1 MNFTILFHIIGTLNF
16 HVQFSLHS
24 DYTQDFFIFQ
34 GVNSYAYLYRNNG
47 TVSLYMRDDKSFQL
61 FQANISNE
69 LEFSWRGFKINGT
82 EMKLIKS
89 TGSTN
94 MDDLNEF
101 TFLSPVLDLQPDIL
115 METCALNS
123 NDISGESKSI
133 SSLNLKNVNYG
144 YIAAIILIFAIAL
157 ELKMKIPLL
166 FNRLIGTEVAQELEE
181 SEYVSMVNV
190 ETEV

>member
-1 MNFTILFHIIGTLNF
+1 MF
-16 HVQFSLHS
+16 
-24 DYTQDFFIFQ
+24 
-34 GVNSYAYLYRNNG
+34 
-47 TVSLYMRDDKSFQL
+47 LYMRDENGFQL
-61 FQANISNE
+61 YQEDILNK
-69 LEFSWRGFKINGT
+69 LEFSWGGFKINGT
-82 EMKLIKS
+82 EMKMVKS

-115 METCALNS
+115 MENCTLNTTET
-123 NDISGESKSI
+123 ISESKFI
-133 SSLNLKNVNYG
+133 SSVNPKNVNYG

>member
-82 EMKLIKS
+82 EMKMIKS
-89 TGSTN
+89 TGKTD
-94 MDDLNEF
+94 MEDLNEF

-123 NDISGESKSI
+123 NEISSESNSI

-144 YIAAIILIFAIAL
+144 YIAAIILMFAIAL
-157 ELKMKIPLL
+157 ELKIKIPLL
-166 FNRLIGTEVAQELEE
+166 INRLIQKDNDPGFEE
-181 SEYVSMVNV
+181 SDYVSMEVM
-190 ETEV
+190 ETEL

>member
-123 NDISGESKSI
+123 NEISSESNSI

-144 YIAAIILIFAIAL
+144 YIAAIILMFAIAL
-157 ELKMKIPLL
+157 ELKIKIPLL
-166 FNRLIGTEVAQELEE
+166 INRLIQKDNDPGFEE
-181 SEYVSMVNV
+181 SDYVSMEVI
-190 ETEV
+190 ETEL

>member
-1 MNFTILFHIIGTLNF
+1 MVSEKCSFGTP
-16 HVQFSLHS
+16 S
-24 DYTQDFFIFQ
+24 DPSTPPC
-34 GVNSYAYLYRNNG
+34 GL
-47 TVSLYMRDDKSFQL
+47 
-61 FQANISNE
+61 
-69 LEFSWRGFKINGT
+69 
-82 EMKLIKS
+82 KS
-89 TGSTN
+89 TGGTN

-115 METCALNS
+115 MENCTLNTTETV
-123 NDISGESKSI
+123 NENKFI
-133 SSLNLKNVNYG
+133 SSVNPKNVNYG

-157 ELKMKIPLL
+157 ELKMKIPVL

>member
-1 MNFTILFHIIGTLNF
+1 
-16 HVQFSLHS
+16 
-24 DYTQDFFIFQ
+24 
-34 GVNSYAYLYRNNG
+34 
-47 TVSLYMRDDKSFQL
+47 MRDENGFQL
-61 FQANISNE
+61 YQEDIVNK
-69 LEFSWRGFKINGT
+69 LEFSWGGFKINGT
-82 EMKLIKS
+82 EMKMVKS

-115 METCALNS
+115 MENCTLNTTETTS
-123 NDISGESKSI
+123 ESKFI
-133 SSLNLKNVNYG
+133 SSVNPKNVNYG

-190 ETEV
+190 EAEV

>member
-1 MNFTILFHIIGTLNF
+1 MF
-16 HVQFSLHS
+16 
-24 DYTQDFFIFQ
+24 
-34 GVNSYAYLYRNNG
+34 
-47 TVSLYMRDDKSFQL
+47 LYMRDENGFQL
-61 FQANISNE
+61 YREDILNK
-69 LEFSWRGFKINGT
+69 LEFSWGGFKINGT
-82 EMKLIKS
+82 EMKMVKS
-89 TGSTN
+89 TGGTN

-101 TFLSPVLDLQPDIL
+101 TFISPVLDLQPDIL
-115 METCALNS
+115 MENCTLNTTETTS
-123 NDISGESKSI
+123 ESKFI
-133 SSLNLKNVNYG
+133 SSVNPKNVNYG